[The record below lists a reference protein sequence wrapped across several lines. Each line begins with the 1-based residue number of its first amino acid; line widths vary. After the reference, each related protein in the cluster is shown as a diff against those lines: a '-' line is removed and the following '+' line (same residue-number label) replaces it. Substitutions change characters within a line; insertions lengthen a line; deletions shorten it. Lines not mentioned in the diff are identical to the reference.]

1 LERALA
7 RGAVWYVDL
16 DPIRGHEQGRP
27 RPIVIVSANTFNA
40 GPAALVI
47 ICPLSTRDRGIPSHV
62 QIDPPEGGLR
72 RRSFVQ
78 CEQVRTISIERLT
91 SRFGELSARSMA
103 AIDARLR
110 ILLAL

>member
-1 LERALA
+1 LDRALA
-7 RGAVWYVDL
+7 RGAVWYAEL
-16 DPIRGHEQGRP
+16 DPTRGHEQGSP
-27 RPIVIVSANTFNA
+27 RPAVIVSANTFNA

-47 ICPLSTRDRGIPSHV
+47 VCPLTTRDRGIPSHV
-62 QIDPPEGGLR
+62 RIEPPEGGLR

-78 CEQVRTISIERLT
+78 CDQVRTVSTVRLV
-91 SRFGELSARSMA
+91 SRFGDLSATSMA